1 MKLDTNKI
9 NDLASAMLKG
19 MNSQNDFS
27 FDEMLAI
34 LSSARQQLT
43 TAEEEKK
50 KKQEE
55 ERKKMLERGEK
66 IAAIATRMLDRQM
79 TPDDLAFAMN
89 CYNESHN
96 LSDIVMTAEDVESI
110 YKNAKKLTDN
120 LESSTSCLDALINGL
135 KALSIDI
142 NIPSNKHSTPPK
154 ETESTGKCEGKC
166 NSKTKDQ
173 AKMNDNTNDDDIIK
187 AFINSLI

>member
-1 MKLDTNKI
+1 MKLDNNKI

-19 MNSQNDFS
+19 MNSQSDFS

-34 LSSARQQLT
+34 LNSARQQLT

-79 TPDDLAFAMN
+79 TPADLAFAMN

-96 LSDIVMTAEDVESI
+96 LSDVVMTPEDVESI

-120 LESSTSCLDALINGL
+120 FESSTNYLDTLINGL
-135 KALSIDI
+135 KALGIDI
-142 NIPSNKHSTPPK
+142 NSITGNKCSAPSK
-154 ETESTGKCEGKC
+154 ETEPAEKCECKC
-166 NSKTKDQ
+166 NSKTKV
-173 AKMNDNTNDDDIIK
+173 NDDDILK
-187 AFINSLI
+187 AFINSLV

>member
-79 TPDDLAFAMN
+79 TPADLAFAMN

-96 LSDIVMTAEDVESI
+96 LSNIVMTAEDVEGI
-110 YKNAKKLTDN
+110 YNNAEKLTDSF
-120 LESSTSCLDALINGL
+120 ESSANYLDTLINSL
-135 KALSIDI
+135 KSLGIDLNSII
-142 NIPSNKHSTPPK
+142 GNKGNAQSK
-154 ETESTGKCEGKC
+154 ETDSVGKCECK
-166 NSKTKDQ
+166 SKSK
-173 AKMNDNTNDDDIIK
+173 AKTNDDDVIR
-187 AFINSLI
+187 AFLNTLV